1 MEELAVY
8 EWLVKWKNM
17 FESEATWESIY
28 LMKQQFPDFH
38 LENEVDFKREG
49 IIRPPIVIT
58 YKRKGKTVKEDNE
71 GARADVESVEGG
83 DH

>member
-1 MEELAVY
+1 MEELAVN

-38 LENEVDFKREG
+38 LENEVDFKRG
-49 IIRPPIVIT
+49 N
-58 YKRKGKTVKEDNE
+58 YKAPDCNYI
-71 GARADVESVEGG
+71 
-83 DH
+83 